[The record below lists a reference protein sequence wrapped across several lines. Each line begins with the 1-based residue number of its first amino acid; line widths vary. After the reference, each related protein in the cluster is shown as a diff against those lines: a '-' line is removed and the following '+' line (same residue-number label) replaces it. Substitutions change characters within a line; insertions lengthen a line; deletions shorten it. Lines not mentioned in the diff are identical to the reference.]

1 MTKKTEIEPE
11 QKSENKLEAKSEK
24 KVGITVKKN
33 ENFSEWFTQVV
44 GPEGAELADV
54 RYGVQ
59 GFVVHM
65 PWSMRILRR
74 LYEYLEDEIEKDGH
88 EPMLFPTVIK
98 KENLEREKEHAGFAP
113 DVFWVTA
120 AGDKKL
126 EEEVALRP
134 TGETQIYPMYS
145 LWLRGNSQLPYKR
158 YQSRITVFRNEKTTR
173 PFLRGRE
180 FMFFE
185 THNMYATHEDVMEQ
199 IESDRQI
206 MKRVYWDKLRLPH
219 IFLIRPQWDKF
230 LGANNTY
237 VSDTLMPDGRR
248 NQMSSTHDL
257 GQNFAKAYDIKFTD
271 KDGEIK
277 YAHQSC
283 FGPGIWRIMAALI
296 GIHGDDNGLILPFE
310 IAPYQIVIVPVL
322 FSNEE
327 ENRKIIEKCDE
338 LEEELKQKYRVYF
351 DNSNNTPGWKYNQW
365 EMKGVPIRIELGP
378 KDLKEDKIV
387 LVRRTGHKTKTTL
400 SELDQTIKQEAMA
413 LDDDI
418 KSKAEKYFAHNTKT
432 AETLSEIKSTIKS
445 FRGFVKAPFCS
456 IDKDGEGCADII
468 KAETEGAYVCGIP
481 WLKEEQEQ
489 PRKGAV
495 CAVCKK
501 TAKHIVYIAKS
512 W

>member
-1 MTKKTEIEPE
+1 MTNKKTDIKD
-11 QKSENKLEAKSEK
+11 QKNDK
-24 KVGITVKKN
+24 KIGITVKKE

-65 PWSMRILRR
+65 PWSMRILRKI
-74 LYEYLEDEIEKDGH
+74 YEYLEDEIEKDGH
-88 EPMLFPTVIK
+88 DPMLFPTVIK

-113 DVFWVTA
+113 DVFWVTE

-145 LWLRGNSQLPYKR
+145 LWLRGHNQLPYKR

-185 THNMYATHEDVMEQ
+185 THNMYATHKDVLEQ
-199 IESDRQI
+199 IEADRQI
-206 MKRVYWDKLRLPH
+206 MKKVYWEKLRLPH
-219 IFLIRPQWDKF
+219 IFFIRPQWDKF
-230 LGANNTY
+230 LGADNTF

-296 GIHGDDNGLILPFE
+296 GIHGDDKGLVLPFD

-322 FSNEE
+322 FSDEK
-327 ENRKIIEKCDE
+327 ENKLIIKRCSEIEKD
-338 LEEELKQKYRVYF
+338 LKSKYKVYF
-351 DNSNNTPGWKYNQW
+351 DNSANTPGWKYNQW
-365 EMKGVPIRIELGP
+365 EMKGVPLRIEMGP
-378 KDLKEDKIV
+378 KDLKEESV
-387 LVRRTGHKTKTTL
+387 VVVRRTGHKTKVKISDL
-400 SELDQTIKQEAMA
+400 NQAIKEEAIA
-413 LDDDI
+413 LDVDI
-418 KSKAEKYFAHNTKT
+418 KINAEKYFLNKTKS
-432 AETLSEIKSTIKS
+432 AESLEEIKKTIKN
-445 FRGFVKAPFCS
+445 FRGFVKAPLCS
-456 IDKDGEGCADII
+456 IEKSGERCAEVI
-468 KAETEGAYVCGIP
+468 KTETEGAYVCGVP
-481 WLKEEQEQ
+481 WLKEEQEK
-489 PRKGAV
+489 PKKGSL
-495 CAVCKK
+495 CPVCKK
-501 TAKHIVYIAKS
+501 PAEHIVYIAKS